1 MSDGSYTLAL
11 ISLAVSF
18 FVTIFLVKIWMRAAK
33 KFDLVGKDLNK
44 VDGPLIPESGGLPVM
59 FGFLSGLL
67 LYVFF
72 KTFLLKTE
80 TNLLA
85 MFAVMMSFMFAGF
98 LGFID
103 DILGWKK
110 GLAQWQKP
118 LLTLP
123 VAVPLMV
130 LDAGHHTM
138 TLPVFGPV
146 NFGLAYPLLIIPIAI
161 VGAANGFN
169 MLAGL
174 NGLEAGMG
182 AIILGTMGYISFVTG
197 NPLISLIAFSA
208 VAALLAFHTFNR
220 YLAKIFP
227 GDSLT
232 YSIGALIAILAILG
246 NMERI
251 AVFLFIPYFVE
262 LLLKA
267 RYKFKFESTANTPQ
281 PDGTL
286 LAPDKTA
293 SLVHIFVRKFKT
305 EKWACRGILLTEIFL
320 ALLVLIA
327 YV

>member
-18 FVTIFLVKIWMRAAK
+18 FVTIFLIKIWMRAAR

-44 VDGPLIPESGGLPVM
+44 IDGPAIPESGGLPAM
-59 FGFLSGLL
+59 FGVLAGLL

-85 MFAVMMSFMFAGF
+85 MFAVMMSFMLAGF

-138 TLPVFGPV
+138 TLPIFGPV
-146 NFGLAYPLLIIPIAI
+146 NFGLAYPLIIIPVAI

-182 AIILGTMGYISFVTG
+182 AIILSAMGYVSFITG

-208 VAALLAFHTFNR
+208 VAALLAFLFFNK
-220 YLAKIFP
+220 YPAKIFP

-232 YSIGALIAILAILG
+232 YGVGALIAILAILG
-246 NMERI
+246 DMERI
-251 AVFLFIPYFVE
+251 AAFLFIPYFIE
-262 LLLKA
+262 LFLKA
-267 RYKFKFESTANTPQ
+267 RYKFKFESTANVPQ

-286 LAPDKTA
+286 LAPEKTA

-305 EKWACRGILLTEIFL
+305 ERWACRGILLTEMFL
-320 ALLVLIA
+320 ALLVLVF

>member
-11 ISLAVSF
+11 ISLVVSF
-18 FVTIFLVKIWMRAAK
+18 FVTIFLVRIWMRAAK
-33 KFDLVGKDLNK
+33 KFELVGKDLSK
-44 VDGPLIPESGGLPVM
+44 VDGRLIPESGGLPVM
-59 FGFLSGLL
+59 FGVLSGLL

-85 MFAVMMSFMFAGF
+85 MFAVMMAFMLAGF
-98 LGFID
+98 LGFVD
-103 DILGWKK
+103 DILGWKR

-138 TLPVFGPV
+138 TLPIFGPV
-146 NFGLAYPLLIIPIAI
+146 NFGLAYPLIIIPVAI

-182 AIILGTMGYISFVTG
+182 AIILGLMGYVSFVTG

-208 VAALLAFHTFNR
+208 VAALLAFLVFNK
-220 YLAKIFP
+220 YPAKIFP
-227 GDSLT
+227 GNSLT
-232 YSIGALIAILAILG
+232 YGIGALIAILAILG
-246 NMERI
+246 DMERI
-251 AVFLFIPYFVE
+251 AAFLFIPYFAE

-267 RYKFKFESTANTPQ
+267 RYRFKLESTANVPQ
-281 PDGTL
+281 SDGTL
-286 LAPDKTA
+286 LAPERTA
-293 SLVHIFVRKFKT
+293 SLVHIFVRRFKT
-305 EKWACRGILLTEIFL
+305 EKLACGCILLTEIFL
-320 ALLVLIA
+320 ALLVLIF
-327 YV
+327 YI